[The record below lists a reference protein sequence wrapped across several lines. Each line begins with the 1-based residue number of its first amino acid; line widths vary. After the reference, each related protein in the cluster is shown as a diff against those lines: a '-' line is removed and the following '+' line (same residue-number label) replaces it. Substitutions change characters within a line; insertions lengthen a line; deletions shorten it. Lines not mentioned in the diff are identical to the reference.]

1 MALNLDVLDFLD
13 ERALII
19 VKANVDALLAV
30 DGVSI
35 LAVALSDHELGE
47 VSISLLNL
55 GAVLVDT
62 LGLQPVR

>member
-1 MALNLDVLDFLD
+1 MNLDVLDFLD
-13 ERALII
+13 ECALII